1 MGLFKK
7 EGQQAASEGRPAA
20 NLAAPTAGDTKV
32 IDCGDVFL
40 AVNAG
45 KPGSCEIGR
54 VSSGY
59 RHDGDG
65 GKYARIQ
72 AQNEVRA
79 DYNRKHCTPP
89 LEVMLPVDVRGRD
102 ALRGAQGGGW
112 RLLSLPGTNRV
123 LVHAKHGEV
132 VFPFADADLVP
143 EEILPWLAE
152 TLAMDLRAFEDA
164 SGVTEW
170 RAREAARVA
179 SLKSKVK
186 QGMSGF
192 VAQVHRETANRARAA
207 AALAAAR
214 AAEAEKEAAD
224 AEARAS
230 ADASAAV

>member
-7 EGQQAASEGRPAA
+7 EGRPAA
-20 NLAAPTAGDTKV
+20 NLAAPKAGDTNV
-32 IDCGDVFL
+32 IDCGNVFI

-45 KPGSCEIGR
+45 KRGSCEIGR
-54 VSSGY
+54 VSTGY
-59 RHDGDG
+59 RHDADG
-65 GKYARIQ
+65 GKFARIC
-72 AQNEVRA
+72 AQNDVRA
-79 DYNRKHCTPP
+79 AYNSKHCTPP
-89 LEVMLPVDVRGRD
+89 LEVILPVDVRGRD
-102 ALRGAQGGGW
+102 ALRGAQAGGW
-112 RLLSLPGTNRV
+112 RLMNLPGADRV
-123 LVHAKHGEV
+123 LEHAKHGEV
-132 VFPFADADLVP
+132 VFPFADDESVP

-179 SLKSKVK
+179 ALKSKVK

-192 VAQVHRETANRARAA
+192 VAQVHRETAIRARAA
-207 AALAAAR
+207 AAAAAAR

-230 ADASAAV
+230 ADAAAVV